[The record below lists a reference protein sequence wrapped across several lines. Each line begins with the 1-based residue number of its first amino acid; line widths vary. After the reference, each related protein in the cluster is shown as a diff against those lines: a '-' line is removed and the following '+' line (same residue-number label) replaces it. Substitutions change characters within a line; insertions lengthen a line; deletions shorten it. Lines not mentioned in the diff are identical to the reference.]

1 MSRVPLEEQRTI
13 LQPIGGNHRL
23 ASDDQ
28 DARSPRI
35 LPQVPW
41 GLLPPRISLL
51 LVCQDPE
58 MELAIESLLA
68 SDSATRLEMRRAI
81 DAAQALKM
89 LRNAPFDVV
98 LLTLDS
104 GGDDIFH
111 CLDGV
116 RTGSRAN
123 QAVLVMGRESNLD
136 MEAACLES
144 GADAYLCLANVTAR
158 SFIWQLVRA
167 MERQSLLAENDRLQ
181 ANRSHHRR
189 QDRDEVEV
197 LLDQEWELAV
207 ANARDCHGV
216 NPPYPSGAWPGS
228 GDRRLQANYKAILQA
243 FSLMGSGTLGQELDD
258 FIDHGLEQ
266 GLLPREFLA
275 IHVATLREIVRELG
289 PRSARHVA
297 QRGNVLAVDLLVR
310 LAELPE
316 SGRFLAKSTPPRR
329 QPE

>member
-1 MSRVPLEEQRTI
+1 MSRFDLDVQHTI
-13 LQPIGGNHRL
+13 SDPSGGSMR
-23 ASDDQ
+23 A
-28 DARSPRI
+28 ACAPRSPRV

-51 LVCQDPE
+51 LVCHDPE
-58 MELAIESLLA
+58 MEQIIESSLA

-98 LLTLDS
+98 LLTHDPGRAEILDCV
-104 GGDDIFH
+104 DA
-111 CLDGV
+111 V
-116 RTGSRAN
+116 RTTSRAN
-123 QAVLVMGRESNLD
+123 QAVLVLGRESNLE

-181 ANRSHHRR
+181 TSRSQHRR
-189 QDRDEVEV
+189 QDRDEVDV
-197 LLDQEWELAV
+197 VLDQQWELAT
-207 ANARDCHGV
+207 AETRDCRRATQSDPHR
-216 NPPYPSGAWPGS
+216 SGASPTS
-228 GDRRLQANYKAILQA
+228 GDRWLQANYKAILQA

-258 FIDHGLEQ
+258 FIVHGLEQ
-266 GLLPREFLA
+266 GLVPREFLA
-275 IHVATLREIVRELG
+275 VHVTALREIVRELG
-289 PRSARHVA
+289 PRGARHVA
-297 QRGNVLAVDLLVR
+297 QRGNVLAADLLLR

-316 SGRFLAKSTPPRR
+316 SGQFRAKTTRPRR
-329 QPE
+329 EPE